1 MNKVIQNFGV
11 IFSLLLLTSVSMTA
25 QVKKKTTTVKRTVVA
40 QTKPVLDLTCFD
52 LKGKVHTCIE
62 WSNAGGPR
70 NKRIFDRN
78 GKWIG
83 YRDDGGFN
91 IWNNISGLKRDAKGR
106 ITFYREK
113 DDDYTVPKAISYDS
127 AGRVSK
133 ITSVFDEETDETV
146 YSYDSKGRLIKEVF
160 TATDMS
166 EENVSVY
173 KYSNYEFD
181 SHGNWTSRICEFE
194 VDGNPV
200 RECISR
206 VITYYK

>member
-1 MNKVIQNFGV
+1 M
-11 IFSLLLLTSVSMTA
+11 
-25 QVKKKTTTVKRTVVA
+25 
-40 QTKPVLDLTCFD
+40 
-52 LKGKVHTCIE
+52 
-62 WSNAGGPR
+62 
-70 NKRIFDRN
+70 
-78 GKWIG
+78 
-83 YRDDGGFN
+83 
-91 IWNNISGLKRDAKGR
+91 
-106 ITFYREK
+106 
-113 DDDYTVPKAISYDS
+113 PKAISYDS

>member
-11 IFSLLLLTSVSMTA
+11 IFSLLMFISVSMTA

-40 QTKPVLDLTCFD
+40 QTKLVLDLTCFD

-133 ITSVFDEETDETV
+133 ITSVLTKKQMKPFILMIAKDV
-146 YSYDSKGRLIKEVF
+146 
-160 TATDMS
+160 
-166 EENVSVY
+166 
-173 KYSNYEFD
+173 
-181 SHGNWTSRICEFE
+181 
-194 VDGNPV
+194 
-200 RECISR
+200 
-206 VITYYK
+206 